1 MQTQDIELEPT
12 TVGERGQ
19 RFRVHYAG
27 GVLIESTPDPERD
40 ACRALIALG
49 ITGTLRT
56 RWRGAKHWSMQ
67 LNIERD
73 AQFSVSET
81 DQRGL
86 QLVRWRP
93 FMAGDASKASRTAE
107 SSPRTAENGP
117 AATMGLGGHDRP
129 PSASLSSRCN
139 STW

>member
-67 LNIERD
+67 LNVVTGTRFGEP
-73 AQFSVSET
+73 
-81 DQRGL
+81 G
-86 QLVRWRP
+86 
-93 FMAGDASKASRTAE
+93 
-107 SSPRTAENGP
+107 SPCLLHIR
-117 AATMGLGGHDRP
+117 
-129 PSASLSSRCN
+129 
-139 STW
+139 